1 MKMLTVI
8 LALVVVSIGIV
19 AAETNLVVNADLSKF
34 NLRTG
39 MPTGWSNSPS
49 LSGERI
55 ENPESKGTYCLKLSS
70 PVANK
75 NALWVATVLEIKLQ
89 TTYRVSCRVNVPEG
103 QRFRVYV
110 ERNKPEFKAF
120 NAQWERGTG
129 QWQTVS
135 FEFNF
140 QEPGSQPYLV
150 FCVNTPNECLASN
163 FQLTQISE

>member
-1 MKMLTVI
+1 MKILSVI
-8 LALVVVSIGIV
+8 LALVVASIGIA
-19 AAETNLVVNADLSKF
+19 AAETNLIVNADLSKF
-34 NLRTG
+34 NLKTG

-55 ENPESKGTYCLKLSS
+55 ERPESKGAYCLKLSS

-75 NALWVATVLEIKLQ
+75 NAFWGATLREIKVQ

-120 NAQWERGTG
+120 NAHWERGTG
-129 QWQTVS
+129 QWKTVS

-140 QEPGSQPYLV
+140 QESGSQPYLV
-150 FCVNTPNECLASN
+150 FCVNTPNECLASD
-163 FQLTQISE
+163 FQLTQLSK